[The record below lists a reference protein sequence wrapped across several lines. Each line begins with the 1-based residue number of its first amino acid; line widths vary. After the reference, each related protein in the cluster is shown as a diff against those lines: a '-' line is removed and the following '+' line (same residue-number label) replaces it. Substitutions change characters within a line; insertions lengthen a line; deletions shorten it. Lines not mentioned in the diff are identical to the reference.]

1 MKKELQDLAWSCL
14 PKEFKK
20 EVKKYYRI
28 LHEQYK
34 EYDGLHFENA
44 RAKVQERIVV
54 LQYFFGEHNLT
65 SDAEGEEMLTVSR
78 KEVQGLYSK
87 FDHAFDNVVSYNLMD
102 HYRAKMGLLKAL
114 FGSKCLPNEEQPK
127 QKDCD
132 NPLADQEGC
141 RWRNNGKCAFDSA
154 CYFEPLNPQE
164 PKPAEAK
171 YKVGDKVRL
180 KDVYEIEEIN
190 EEQTMVGLKGCA
202 YMEDIGN
209 LEPYTEPEEPICTRT
224 CTDDCPSQHK
234 IPCVNLSQ
242 ETANCDKCNDIRLH
256 IAAMAMQGI
265 MSASDPLMFSE
276 RGCLSAEAIARQAL
290 KYADALI
297 AESEKGGR
305 NEKA

>member
-1 MKKELQDLAWSCL
+1 MITELQNKVWLVL
-14 PKEFKK
+14 PKEFKE
-20 EVKKYYRI
+20 EVKKLYSRFLFTREGYYDE
-28 LHEQYK
+28 L
-34 EYDGLHFENA
+34 
-44 RAKVQERIVV
+44 
-54 LQYFFGEHNLT
+54 FGKHNLT
-65 SDAEGEEMLTVSR
+65 SDAEGEEMLTVPR
-78 KEVQGLYSK
+78 KDIVELYQEVKKTISQCKGTEWAIQSIGIK
-87 FDHAFDNVVSYNLMD
+87 NVLWS
-102 HYRAKMGLLKAL
+102 L

-202 YMEDIGN
+202 YMEDIDN
-209 LEPYTEPEEPICTRT
+209 LEPYTEPAEPTCTRT

-242 ETANCDKCNDIRLH
+242 ETANCDKCNGLRLH
-256 IAAMAMQGI
+256 IAAMAMQGLL
-265 MSASDPLMFSE
+265 ASPVDANMQSKSVDYIVKASFE
-276 RGCLSAEAIARQAL
+276 
-290 KYADALI
+290 YADALI
-297 AESEKGGR
+297 AEAEKGGAVG
-305 NEKA
+305 NS